1 MKRKYVQ
8 VMVVLAAF
16 SLFGLLT
23 IQLYW
28 FNIAFD
34 EHERQFNEKVNIVL
48 RTVAHQLLLA
58 SNDSTTAIGPI
69 TQRATNDFY
78 VPLSSPASYHLVDS
92 LLRVQLAIYQL
103 KTDYQLTLYK
113 ANNNLVLLGNY
124 SANTPPEHGALEKN
138 VACIGRNQAKAP
150 INFSVSFP
158 SKEAYLAGGM
168 GIWIFTVFTFL
179 LVLTVFAYMAIRMLK
194 EKKLSQMK
202 TDFMNSMTHEL
213 KTPLTNLS
221 IASEV
226 LHTKHHQLDEQKR
239 IRYASIVFQETQRLQ
254 AQVEHVLQIAALERG
269 QVSLKMQR
277 VNINELISSI
287 AQTAQVKV
295 SQRNGSIN
303 LQLKAEN
310 AIIQADTHH
319 LSNVLYNLLDNAD
332 KYSPLPP
339 EIILSTYN
347 TAGGLVIAVA
357 DKGIGMNRETQRMI
371 FEKFFRASTGDVQQG
386 GGFGLGLSYVE
397 AIVKAHQGRIDVQS
411 TPNEGSTFEVF
422 FQCA

>member
-1 MKRKYVQ
+1 MKRKYLQ

-16 SLFGLLT
+16 SLFALLT

-28 FNIAFD
+28 FNLAFN
-34 EHERQFNEKVNIVL
+34 EQERQFNEKVNIAL
-48 RTVAHQLLLA
+48 RAVAHGLLLA
-58 SNDSTTAIGPI
+58 SNDSITAIGPI

-78 VPLSSPASYHLVDS
+78 VPSNSPASYHLVDS
-92 LLRVQLAIYQL
+92 LVRAQLAIYQL
-103 KTDYQLTLYK
+103 KTDYQLTFYQAK
-113 ANNNLVLLGNY
+113 NNLVLLGNY
-124 SANTPPEHGALEKN
+124 WANTTPKRGAVEKN
-138 VACIGRNQAKAP
+138 IACIGRDQAKTP

-168 GIWIFTVFTFL
+168 GIWLFTLFTFL

-194 EKKLSQMK
+194 EKKLSEMK

-226 LHTKHHQLDEQKR
+226 LHKKHDQLDEQKR
-239 IRYASIVFQETQRLQ
+239 IRYASIVFEETQRLQ
-254 AQVEHVLQIAALERG
+254 VQVEHVLQIAALERG
-269 QVSLKMQR
+269 QVSLKMQQ

-287 AQTAQVKV
+287 AQTAQVKIG
-295 SQRNGSIN
+295 QRNGSIN

-310 AIIQADTHH
+310 AIIKADTHH
-319 LSNVLYNLLDNAD
+319 ISNVLYNLLDNAD

-339 EIILSTYN
+339 EITLSTYN
-347 TAGGLVIAVA
+347 TTNGLVIAVA
-357 DKGIGMNRETQRMI
+357 DKGMGMNKATQKMI

-397 AIVKAHQGRIDVQS
+397 AIVKAHQGWIDVKS
-411 TPNEGSTFEVF
+411 KPNEGSKFEVF